1 MQYGII
7 SDDSQYSDN
16 QVVVV
21 KIYEDKSIGL

>member
-1 MQYGII
+1 MQYEII

-21 KIYEDKSIGL
+21 NIYEDKSIGL